1 MALYVGGK
9 VAGGWKLIETI
20 QMSGT
25 HNAQFDDCFS
35 GYNVNKMEISNAHP
49 SGNGVTPQLEFNE
62 PGNNDWATINFVN
75 SKVYWYTAESGG
87 GTGTSQTG
95 QSQTTGEL
103 TVGQGVGGDADES
116 LSGTVYMYGIHQA
129 TYQKHLRWHL
139 VWSEESNNVMYQ
151 RGGAKLMYT
160 NPSNRINGVRF
171 SFSGNDIDSGTFS
184 MHGMIDGS

>member
-9 VAGGWKLIETI
+9 VAGGWKLIEII
-20 QMSGT
+20 QGDGS
-25 HNAQFDDCFS
+25 HNAQFVDCFS
-35 GYNVNKMEISNAHP
+35 GYNVNRMEISNAHP
-49 SGNGVTPQLEFNE
+49 SGNGATPMLEFQRADDE
-62 PGNNDWATINFVN
+62 WATINFTN
-75 SKVYWYTAESGG
+75 SKVYWYTEEANAS

-95 QSQTTGEL
+95 QIGTGEIAI
-103 TVGQGVGGDADES
+103 GQGVGGDADES

-139 VWSEESNNVMYQ
+139 VWSEESDNVFYQ

-160 NPSNRINGVRF
+160 NPSHRINGVRF